1 MTYTKLGF
9 SQGQVLTAEAM
20 NHIETGIDEA
30 HKAVE
35 TANSSIETKQ
45 DKLVSGTNLKTIN
58 GESLLG
64 GGDISTKVT
73 IDSAISS
80 SSMNPVQNKVIHA
93 KFAEFDGAKVSKSG
107 SRGTLGGY
115 SVPSVTSNAVTI
127 AGESADD
134 IQVTGAV
141 EVNVADGGANES
153 WSKVVSITDA
163 SATITLGSNWTWAGG
178 EVPTVEANCILVLYW
193 NNTFGKANLIVGGE

>member
-45 DKLVSGTNLKTIN
+45 DKL
-58 GESLLG
+58 
-64 GGDISTKVT
+64 T
-73 IDSAISS
+73 IDSALSS
-80 SSMNPVQNKVIHA
+80 TSANPVQNKVVHA
-93 KFAEFDGAKVSKSG
+93 KFTEFDGAKVSKSG

-115 SVPSVTSNAVTI
+115 SVPSVTSNAISIT
-127 AGESADD
+127 GESADD

-141 EVNVADGGANES
+141 EVNVADGGDDES

-193 NNTFGKANLIVGGE
+193 CNTFGKANLIVGGE